1 MLLKEGKLYEF
12 IKRLL
17 RDFKYVYYYGIEN
30 CFIEEYFKY
39 IDKFIEVNLLRL
51 KDKVKVENNFDVDL
65 EDNRINYINSIGM
78 II

>member
-1 MLLKEGKLYEF
+1 
-12 IKRLL
+12 
-17 RDFKYVYYYGIEN
+17 EN

-39 IDKFIEVNLLRL
+39 TDKSIEVNPLRL
-51 KDKVKVENNFDVDL
+51 KDKVKVENNFDADL